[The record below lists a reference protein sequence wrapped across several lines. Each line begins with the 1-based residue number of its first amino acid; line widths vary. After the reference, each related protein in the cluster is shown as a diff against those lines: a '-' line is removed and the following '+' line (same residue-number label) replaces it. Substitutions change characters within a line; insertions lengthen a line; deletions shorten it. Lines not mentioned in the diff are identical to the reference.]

1 MMESS
6 IKRGQTKRALTVAVS
21 AAIVAVL
28 VGADQLTKYLIHIS
42 VAGREKIKFL
52 GGTFQL
58 TYVRNSGAAFS
69 SFSGNTQLLGIF
81 TAVIVAVL
89 VGFLLFKK
97 GLSKVVVASMLLI
110 ISGGIGNVIDRF
122 RLGYVIDFI
131 EPLFIDF
138 AIFNFADCCITVGA
152 FMLLGY
158 EIWSGI
164 NDYRKSKSGEAT
176 DGGAS

>member
-1 MMESS
+1 MKCKTE
-6 IKRGQTKRALTVAVS
+6 RGETKRALSAVLS
-21 AAIVAVL
+21 ALIVAAL
-28 VGADQLTKYLIHIS
+28 VAADQFTKYLIHTK
-42 VAGREKIKFL
+42 VAGREKIPFL

-69 SFSGNTQLLGIF
+69 SFSDNTWLLGVVTI
-81 TAVIVAVL
+81 VIVTALAV
-89 VGFLLFKK
+89 FLLVKK
-97 GLSKVVVASMLLI
+97 GLSKVVVASLLLI

-122 RLGYVIDFI
+122 RLGYVVDFI
-131 EPLFIDF
+131 EPLFVNF

-164 NDYRKSKSGEAT
+164 ADYKKGKSKEAT